1 MFYSNFLKLCNKINK
16 APSAVAVEL
25 GFQKS
30 SVTKWS
36 RGTLPTKA
44 NQLKIANYFGITV
57 EELMN
62 DEDTKNSP
70 AQTEQEND
78 NDIKEILASMREKA
92 LEGVTLMYD
101 GAPIDEETMEA
112 FEASLRFAIKVL
124 EDNKRRGK

>member
-1 MFYSNFLKLCNKINK
+1 MFYSNFLKLCNEINK

-44 NQLKIANYFGITV
+44 NQLKIANYFEITV

-62 DEDTKNSP
+62 DEDTKKFP
-70 AQTEQEND
+70 AQIGQENS
-78 NDIKEILASMREKA
+78 NKEDIKLALFGEDGEVTDEMWEEA
-92 LEGVTLMYD
+92 L
-101 GAPIDEETMEA
+101 
-112 FEASLRFAIKVL
+112 FAAQLIK
-124 EDNKRRGK
+124 ERHKRKKKDAK

>member
-1 MFYSNFLKLCNKINK
+1 MFYSNFLKLCNKVNK
-16 APSAVAVEL
+16 APTAVALEL

-57 EELMN
+57 EELLN
-62 DEDTKNSP
+62 EEKEKSP
-70 AQTEQEND
+70 ARSEQEND
-78 NDIKEILASMREKA
+78 IKEALTSMRQKA
-92 LEGVTLMYD
+92 LDGVTLMYD
-101 GAPIDEETMEA
+101 GEPIDEETMEA

-124 EDNKRRGK
+124 EDQKRKG